1 LEIGM
6 FGISMFDKHTKSAAF
21 HGLVQI
27 MRQTIPNSDM
37 GISPYALYHA
47 NKGLSSIPN
56 MIVWI
61 IKQGVARYIRS
72 IPDIKQSYIYKH
84 SIEGYKG
91 LADMKVWI

>member
-1 LEIGM
+1 M
-6 FGISMFDKHTKSAAF
+6 FGISMFEDTEVCISKHTKSTAF
-21 HGLVQI
+21 NGLVQI

-61 IKQGVARYIRS
+61 IKQGVARYRES

-84 SIEGYKG
+84 YMRDI
-91 LADMKVWI
+91 KVWVI